1 MRAGELKRLVGL
13 LALGGVAALWLPRTG
28 ISAEQDAPVTVA
40 DKDDSVQCENSGNKA
55 CELVQMNADE
65 YEALYKRSETGP
77 IPVGPSHGAAR
88 MGILPTGFL
97 GIFWTGKHFFAP
109 DAEHPKHWLK
119 NFVIFGE
126 AVTAEVD
133 YGVSKADP
141 SKRSIILD
149 YQHSDHLLARHIRD
163 EIRQVPGQPG
173 VYIGYAYKW
182 FPFAG
187 WVKALPFALDFNA
200 RRAEAPANAA
210 TVSSDQIQER

>member
-1 MRAGELKRLVGL
+1 MRALAAVL
-13 LALGGVAALWLPRTG
+13 LIVAALFPRL
-28 ISAEQDAPVTVA
+28 IAAESVETTTVA
-40 DKDDSVQCENSGNKA
+40 VGGEKAECVDRTNKA
-55 CELVQMNADE
+55 CELVQMDAHE
-65 YEALYKRSETGP
+65 YESLYKRSDAGD

-88 MGILPTGFL
+88 LGVLPTGFL
-97 GIFWTGKHFFAP
+97 GIFWTGKHFFPP

-119 NFVIFGE
+119 NFILFGE

-173 VYIGYAYKW
+173 VYIGYAYKY
-182 FPFAG
+182 FPLAG
-187 WVKALPFALDFNA
+187 WVRALPFALDFNA
-200 RRAEAPANAA
+200 RRAEAPANAV
-210 TVSSDQIQER
+210 TVPTEQIQHR